1 MFTTRHLDGHK
12 GPGYGADSYKI
23 SQRFLCTGN
32 ALGPGEE
39 TMKPDPTEQREVR
52 YHILAYLCDNPDAGD
67 TFDGIVEWWLL
78 HQRIKFETRNIS
90 EAVRKLV
97 AEGLLLEDEGSDSR
111 VTYRIN
117 EIREED
123 IQSIV
128 SQARQLRNQQG

>member
-12 GPGYGADSYKI
+12 GPGYGLDNCKI
-23 SQRFLCTGN
+23 PQGICCTAN
-32 ALGPGEE
+32 ALGLVEE
-39 TMKPDPTEQREVR
+39 TMKADPLEQREVR

-90 EAVRKLV
+90 EVVRKLV
-97 AEGLLLEDEGSDSR
+97 AEGLILEDEGPDSR

-117 EIREED
+117 EVREED
-123 IQSIV
+123 IHSMV
-128 SQARQLRNQQG
+128 SETRQLRNRQG

>member
-1 MFTTRHLDGHK
+1 MKLD
-12 GPGYGADSYKI
+12 PI
-23 SQRFLCTGN
+23 EQ
-32 ALGPGEE
+32 
-39 TMKPDPTEQREVR
+39 QREVR

-97 AEGLLLEDEGSDSR
+97 AEGLIVEDEGSDSR
-111 VTYRIN
+111 VTYRVN
-117 EIREED
+117 QTRGQD

-128 SQARQLRNQQG
+128 NKVKELLNQQVEN

>member
-12 GPGYGADSYKI
+12 GPGYRAESYKI
-23 SQRFLCTGN
+23 SQRFLCTVN
-32 ALGPGEE
+32 ALSPDEE

-97 AEGLLLEDEGSDSR
+97 AEGFLLEDEGPDSR

-117 EIREED
+117 EVREDD
-123 IQSIV
+123 IQSMV
-128 SQARQLRNQQG
+128 HQARQLRNQQG

>member
-1 MFTTRHLDGHK
+1 MFTTRQFDGHK
-12 GPGYGADSYKI
+12 GPGYGLQSCEI
-23 SQRFLCTGN
+23 SQGFCCTGS
-32 ALGPGEE
+32 ALGLGEE
-39 TMKPDPTEQREVR
+39 TMKPDPKEQREVR

-97 AEGLLLEDEGSDSR
+97 AEGLILEDEGPDTR

-128 SQARQLRNQQG
+128 TQAR

>member
-1 MFTTRHLDGHK
+1 
-12 GPGYGADSYKI
+12 
-23 SQRFLCTGN
+23 
-32 ALGPGEE
+32 
-39 TMKPDPTEQREVR
+39 MKPDPTEQREVR

-97 AEGLLLEDEGSDSR
+97 AEGLILEDEGPGSR

-117 EIREED
+117 EIREQD
-123 IQSIV
+123 IQSMV
-128 SQARQLRNQQG
+128 SQARQLRNEQG